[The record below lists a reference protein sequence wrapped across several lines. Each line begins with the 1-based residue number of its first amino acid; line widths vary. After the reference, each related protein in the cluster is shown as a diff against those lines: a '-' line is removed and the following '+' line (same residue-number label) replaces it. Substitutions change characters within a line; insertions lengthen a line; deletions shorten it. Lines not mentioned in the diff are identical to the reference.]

1 MPVRF
6 SVRTSPIHGR
16 GVFAAAD
23 LAADLRLLEYRGQ
36 RISVAE
42 ADQRYRG
49 TVLGGHTYLFTLN
62 QRYLIDGNSD
72 GNSARWFNHS
82 CAPNCVAQVYVNIDY
97 LEHKDKVWISTLRA
111 IAAGEE
117 LTFDYDIQIRGRHT
131 LKLRQIWAC
140 RCGAPE
146 CTGSMLKAKAR
157 ALR

>member
-16 GVFAAAD
+16 GVFAAVG
-23 LAADLRLLEYRGQ
+23 LAANLRLLEYRGQ

-42 ADQRYRG
+42 ADLRYRD
-49 TVLGGHTYLFTLN
+49 TVLAGHTYLVTLN

-82 CAPNCVAQVYVNIDY
+82 CAPNCVAQVHVNIDY